1 MRFVFPSD
9 AEHEAS
15 ERERLVLAMQSAWN
29 EIEKLVRSA
38 SPDESALGRVARTVD
53 ARIRT
58 ELLTER
64 DGSRTIVVT
73 PREERGLRP
82 LIDTFVNCAPKLDGV
97 RVTAHR
103 PQRALAEALETVKR
117 EHGFDLETARARIG
131 FSRGHLLELVLYGKG
146 FGGRSD
152 DNAACAAERLVE
164 SLVGER
170 VLDDWVGQIDAE
182 PLTGTGRLRVIAP
195 DETPTVPLAEL
206 AGTVASATESLRS
219 GLPEIPRAPLR
230 DGWTLF
236 ETHPEAATDY
246 AAQDDIV
253 LASSALPEM
262 LKCFLEGAP
271 FSSLRFTPRDEVFAY
286 VKLDGED
293 KSLETR
299 LAERVELEDLLAN
312 ELGGSATLVGNG
324 LGLRYAYID
333 LALTP
338 DATALGR
345 VCELLRRGGVSR
357 RSWISFCDTDWSEEW
372 IGVWPDSPAPFSA
385 LE

>member
-9 AEHEAS
+9 AEHEAN
-15 ERERLVLAMQSAWN
+15 EREQIVLAMQSSWQA
-29 EIEKLVRSA
+29 IAKLFESEAADEA
-38 SPDESALGRVARTVD
+38 SLERIARKVD

-64 DGSRTIVVT
+64 DGSRTIVLT
-73 PREERGLRP
+73 PREERRLRP
-82 LIDTFVNCAPKLDGV
+82 LVEAFVRHAPKLDGV

-103 PQRALAEALETVKR
+103 PQRPLAEALETVKR
-117 EHGFDLETARARIG
+117 EHGFELDTARARVG
-131 FSRGHLLELVLYGKG
+131 FSRGHLLELVVYGKG

-152 DNAACAAERLVE
+152 DNAACAAERLIE

-170 VLDDWVGQIDAE
+170 VLDDWVGKIDAE

-195 DETPTVPLAEL
+195 DETPTVPLTEL
-206 AGTVASATESLRS
+206 AGTIASATESLRS

-236 ETHPEAATDY
+236 EAEPEAAVDY

-286 VKLDGED
+286 VKVDGED
-293 KSLETR
+293 ASFETR
-299 LAERVELEDLLAN
+299 LAARVEVEERLSQ
-312 ELGGSATLVGNG
+312 ELGSAATLVGNG
-324 LGLRYAYID
+324 LGLRYAYVD
-333 LALTP
+333 LALAP
-338 DATALGR
+338 DTVALAR
-345 VCELLRRGGVSR
+345 VCELLRECGVSR
-357 RSWISFCDTDWSEEW
+357 RSWIAFCDTDWSEEW
-372 IGVWPDSPAPFSA
+372 IGVWPDTPPPFDG
-385 LE
+385 E